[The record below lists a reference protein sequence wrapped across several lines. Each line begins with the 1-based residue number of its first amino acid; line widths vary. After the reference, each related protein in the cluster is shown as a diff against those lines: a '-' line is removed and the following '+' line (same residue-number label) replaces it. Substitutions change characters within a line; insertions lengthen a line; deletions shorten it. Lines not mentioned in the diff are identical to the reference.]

1 MCVLCFAPTILPP
14 CSIPYARV
22 CRVSQTKT
30 IFSDHL
36 RAFTEGCGCKPHI
49 GPIVRGSSAACLFF
63 CLWCGLGFAPAACR
77 VHRHARPHP
86 VAPAIVERHAGSTR
100 AVPPPVTRGH
110 IHKSTHTGSVST
122 TDPRAAACHCIF
134 VGHPGSPLHVSS
146 LGV

>member
-1 MCVLCFAPTILPP
+1 MMCVLCFAPSVLPP

-63 CLWCGLGFAPAACR
+63 CLWCGPGFAPAW
-77 VHRHARPHP
+77 HALPHP
-86 VAPAIVERHAGSTR
+86 VA
-100 AVPPPVTRGH
+100 
-110 IHKSTHTGSVST
+110 
-122 TDPRAAACHCIF
+122 ACHSGTACWIHSRCVATRDERPHPQVDAHWVSVHNRPRGGMSLHFCRDSRFTSSRFQSGVKCI
-134 VGHPGSPLHVSS
+134 
-146 LGV
+146 